1 MALTGSL
8 TVVENLKIFHIE
20 KRNGMS
26 MTFMYFKPNYV
37 QNSKWKNPIYWYIYV
52 FEIPEFDFD
61 SNYHFNVKYKGLIL

>member
-1 MALTGSL
+1 MKSMNLKVKEIQTNTLKMALTGSL

-37 QNSKWKNPIYWYIYV
+37 QNSKWKNPIY
-52 FEIPEFDFD
+52 
-61 SNYHFNVKYKGLIL
+61 